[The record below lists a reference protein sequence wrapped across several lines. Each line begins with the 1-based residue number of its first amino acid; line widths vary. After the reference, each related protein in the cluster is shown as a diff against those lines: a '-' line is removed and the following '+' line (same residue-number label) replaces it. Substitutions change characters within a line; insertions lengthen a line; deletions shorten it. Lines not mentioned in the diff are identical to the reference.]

1 VDVKISLPA
10 LVLLF
15 ASAILLSQTPEAP
28 APSPKGEDV
37 ADPSTKTI
45 LTELDRLQT
54 FAANASQDIGR
65 LHIENWKANSNAK
78 SAAQADASSVQ
89 RNLSSALPGII
100 AAVREAPDNVNTQ
113 FVLYRNVNALHDVF
127 GSITDAARVLGQK
140 GEYETLSQELHL
152 LGSIRRNLGE
162 ALEQSTAATQRE
174 LKELR
179 TQIAQQHEQLAAA
192 DATTEDVRK
201 QLALAQ
207 AELAKKPAPKKK
219 AAPKKPAATAA
230 GTNTNAPAS
239 DSSPQPPAANS
250 TPKPQ

>member
-65 LHIENWKANSNAK
+65 LHIANWKANSNAK

-100 AAVREAPDNVNTQ
+100 AAVREAPDNVNAQ

-230 GTNTNAPAS
+230 GTNMNAPAS
-239 DSSPQPPAANS
+239 NSSPQPPAANS